1 MKSSINLA
9 TLVSRI
15 QERLKQPL
23 PGYPAQLGLYSD
35 QGLKDY
41 EKHLQNFE
49 QESDKNPTRQSSV
62 LILLYEKD
70 GQVLIP
76 LIQRPEYEG
85 VHSGQIA
92 LPGGK
97 AEPEDQDVRATAL
110 RETREEIG
118 VTAEQITVL
127 GTLTSVYIP
136 PSRFWVNVVLGY
148 SESVPVFIPDQ
159 REVASVI
166 EFPLDHLADPKHI
179 EEREVIRAQQWKM
192 NAPGY
197 AYQGH
202 FIWGA
207 TAMIL
212 TELRELLKN

>member
-1 MKSSINLA
+1 MNLV

-15 QERLKQPL
+15 QERLQQPL
-23 PGYPAQLGLYSD
+23 PGYPAQLGLYSE

-41 EKHLQNFE
+41 EKHLLNFE
-49 QESDKNPTRQSSV
+49 QESDKNPSRQSSV

-70 GQVLIP
+70 GQVMIP
-76 LIQRPEYEG
+76 LIQRPEYDG

-97 AEPEDQDVRATAL
+97 AEPEDQDVIATAL

-118 VTAEQITVL
+118 ITSDQITVL
-127 GTLTSVYIP
+127 GSLTSVYIP
-136 PSRFWVNVVLGY
+136 PSRFWVNVVLAY
-148 SESVPVFIPDQ
+148 SQSISIFIPDQ

-166 EFPLDHLADPKHI
+166 EFPLEHLANPEYI
-179 EEREVIRAQQWKM
+179 EEREVIRSKQWKM
-192 NAPGY
+192 RAPGY
-197 AYQGH
+197 SYQSH

-212 TELRELLKN
+212 TELRELIEK

>member
-1 MKSSINLA
+1 MELK
-9 TLVSRI
+9 TLVDHLQKRI
-15 QERLKQPL
+15 QQPL
-23 PGYPAQLGLYSD
+23 PGYQAQLGLYSA
-35 QGLKDY
+35 QGLSDY

-49 QESDKNPTRQSSV
+49 QESDKNPARQSGV

-70 GQVLIP
+70 GRVFLP

-97 AEPEDQDVRATAL
+97 AEPEDQDIIATAL

-118 VTAEQITVL
+118 VAGEHIVVL
-127 GTLTSVYIP
+127 GTLTPVYIP
-136 PSRFWVNVVLGY
+136 PSRFWVNVVLAY
-148 SESVPVFIPDQ
+148 SPSIPSFIPDK

-166 EFPLDHLADPKHI
+166 EFPLEHLSNPDFV
-179 EEREVIRAQQWKM
+179 EDREVIRAQQWKM
-192 NAPGY
+192 RAPGY
-197 AYQGH
+197 VYEDH

-207 TAMIL
+207 TSMIL
-212 TELRELLKN
+212 TELRELVKN